1 MNDASII
8 IIIIM
13 MMLIA
18 TAVGREG
25 N

>member
-8 IIIIM
+8 IIIII